1 MQHFESLG
9 RSKRASAGTLY
20 ALPTKVK
27 QSMSYQ
33 QLTQTQ
39 RYQIHARRDVG
50 LSRRQIAKALGIH
63 NSTVSRELRRNAIDS
78 GYHPARAQS
87 CSDHRRRTA
96 KKRTKRLPSMI
107 AAVAGRLREEWS
119 PEQISRFIAPLPGMS
134 VSHQWICTMIWDD
147 KASGGDLW
155 KHLRQPKRRSKH
167 RAHAKSAGLG
177 KIPNRVGIE
186 HRPIEVNDRCFIGHW
201 EGDTVVQGHKQ
212 SGLVTLVERR
222 SGYLLAA
229 RLPKLTAELT
239 QRAMV
244 RLLKP
249 RRGAVQ
255 TITLDNGSEFASHE
269 DVAKAL
275 AAKIYFCDP
284 YCSGQRGTNENTN
297 GLIRQY
303 FPKGTDFQ
311 NVSNAE
317 LRKVVDKLNDRPR
330 KRLGYR
336 TPAQVFLGEYS
347 GALDTAG
354 AALVA

>member
-1 MQHFESLG
+1 MG
-9 RSKRASAGTLY
+9 YR
-20 ALPTKVK
+20 
-27 QSMSYQ
+27 

-39 RYQIHARRDVG
+39 RYQIYARHDLG
-50 LSRRQIAKALGIH
+50 MSRRQIARELGIH
-63 NSTVSRELRRNAIDS
+63 NSTVSRELRRNATDS
-78 GYHPARAQS
+78 GYDPEQAQS
-87 CSDHRRRTA
+87 CSDHRRRTSW
-96 KKRTKRLPSMI
+96 KWTKRLPSMI
-107 AAVAGRLREEWS
+107 AAVVDRLREEWS
-119 PEQISRFIAPLPGMS
+119 PEQISGFMAPLSGVG
-134 VSHQWICTMIWDD
+134 VSHQWIYSLIWDD
-147 KASGGDLW
+147 KARGGELW

-167 RAHAKSAGLG
+167 RAQAKSAGLG

-186 HRPIEVNDRCFIGHW
+186 HRAAEIDDRRFIGHW

-229 RLPKLTAELT
+229 RLPKLSAELT
-239 QRAMV
+239 QRAMI

-255 TITLDNGSEFASHE
+255 TITLDNGSEFADHE
-269 DVAKAL
+269 TVAQAVT
-275 AAKIYFCDP
+275 AATYFCDP

-303 FPKGTDFQ
+303 FPKGTDFRQ
-311 NVSNAE
+311 VTDAK
-317 LRKVVDKLNDRPR
+317 LRKVVEKLNDRPR

>member
-1 MQHFESLG
+1 MG
-9 RSKRASAGTLY
+9 YR
-20 ALPTKVK
+20 
-27 QSMSYQ
+27 

-39 RYQIHARRDVG
+39 RYQIYARHDLG
-50 LSRRQIAKALGIH
+50 MSRRQIARELGIH
-63 NSTVSRELRRNAIDS
+63 NSTVSRELRRNATDS
-78 GYHPARAQS
+78 GYDPERAQS

-96 KKRTKRLPSMI
+96 WKRTKRLPSLI
-107 AAVAGRLREEWS
+107 AAVVDRLREEWS
-119 PEQISRFIAPLPGMS
+119 PEQISGFMAPLSGVG
-134 VSHQWICTMIWDD
+134 VSHQWIYSLIWDD
-147 KASGGDLW
+147 KARGGDLW

-167 RAHAKSAGLG
+167 RAQAKSAGLG

-186 HRPIEVNDRCFIGHW
+186 HRAAEIDERRFIGHW

-229 RLPKLTAELT
+229 RLPKLSAELT
-239 QRAMV
+239 QKAMI

-255 TITLDNGSEFASHE
+255 TITLDNGSEFADHE
-269 DVAKAL
+269 TVAQAVT
-275 AAKIYFCDP
+275 AATYFCDP

-303 FPKGTDFQ
+303 FPKGTDFRQ
-311 NVSNAE
+311 VTDAK
-317 LRKVVDKLNDRPR
+317 LRKVVEKLNDRPR

>member
-1 MQHFESLG
+1 MG
-9 RSKRASAGTLY
+9 YR
-20 ALPTKVK
+20 
-27 QSMSYQ
+27 

-39 RYQIHARRDVG
+39 RYQIYARHDVG
-50 LSRRQIAKALGIH
+50 MSRRQIARELGIH
-63 NSTVSRELRRNAIDS
+63 NSTVSRELRRNATDS
-78 GYHPARAQS
+78 GYDPEQAQS

-96 KKRTKRLPSMI
+96 WKRTKRLPSMI
-107 AAVAGRLREEWS
+107 AAVVDRLREEWS
-119 PEQISRFIAPLPGMS
+119 PEQISSFMAPLSGVG
-134 VSHQWICTMIWDD
+134 VSHQWIYSLIWDD
-147 KASGGDLW
+147 KAHGGDLW
-155 KHLRQPKRRSKH
+155 QHLRQPKRRSKH
-167 RAHAKSAGLG
+167 RAQAKSAGLG

-186 HRPIEVNDRCFIGHW
+186 HRSAEVDDRRFIGHW

-229 RLPKLTAELT
+229 RLPRLSAELT
-239 QRAMV
+239 QKAMI

-255 TITLDNGSEFASHE
+255 TITLINGSEFADHE
-269 DVAKAL
+269 TVAQAVT
-275 AAKIYFCDP
+275 AATYFCDP

-303 FPKGTDFQ
+303 FPKGTDFRR
-311 NVSNAE
+311 VTDAK
-317 LRKVVDKLNDRPR
+317 LRKVVEKLNDRPR
-330 KRLGYR
+330 KRLEYR